1 MSKLLD
7 ILNSEKP
14 KTTTS
19 LVISLLRNS
28 EEELEKANRKIK
40 SLNEDLNAFHND
52 IEEIKKYVK
61 VELSAN
67 KTEFKIV
74 IHKDPE
80 NDWNTD
86 TISWSGSLK
95 ENEFK
100 SDFKFLM
107 KLFHLELPDV
117 DIKED

>member
-7 ILNSEKP
+7 ILNNEKP

-19 LVISLLRNS
+19 LVISLLRSS

-40 SLNEDLNAFHND
+40 TLNEDLDAFHKD

-61 VELSAN
+61 VVLNSS
-67 KTEFKIV
+67 KTEYYIKV
-74 IHKDPE
+74 QQDPE
-80 NDWNTD
+80 NEWNNTS
-86 TISWSGSLK
+86 IAWSGSLE

-100 SDFKFLM
+100 SEFKFLM

-117 DIKED
+117 DSK

>member
-7 ILNSEKP
+7 ILNNEKP

-40 SLNEDLNAFHND
+40 TLNEDFNAFHRD

-61 VELSAN
+61 IELSAS
-67 KTEFKIV
+67 KDTYKIV
-74 IHKDPE
+74 LYKDPDNEWDHDVLAWSDDLNE
-80 NDWNTD
+80 NH
-86 TISWSGSLK
+86 
-95 ENEFK
+95 F
-100 SDFKFLM
+100 SDSFKFLM

-117 DIKED
+117 DIK